1 MLSVGDV
8 IWDEIY
14 CLSLNRKIERWLRLV
29 SPGLAIV
36 LIIVVWLLVL
46 APVLL
51 RGQKPMSRTGE
62 AFDDTRVLFEGDSG
76 VLESNRGPKLSAKAA
91 RIKARKEADAAKANA
106 DAGATADDAHADD
119 ASAASAD
126 SASATTS
133 EEYAQLGDV
142 KAEKQTIA
150 GAAARIKS
158 EYDNAASAETAE
170 ATEATANA
178 EADTT
183 ADNSVE
189 AETIEGEIVYEVDTI
204 DTKDINGAEGTD
216 SADVV
221 DAEFTDADLTDIEAE
236 KQNTQADEP
245 KADAVPVS
253 AVLIDDDAELLDE
266 DDDILLEDE
275 PREEAK
281 PKTEESEEKQTSAV
295 AASEGQV
302 FTAPAAYEL
311 ADDAYDMDDTY
322 LSPVDMMY
330 PGAVDSD
337 LVDAKDTTSF
347 HQGNDA
353 DTESSDADNVAG
365 ADADIDAEESVQQPV
380 EVAEYDDEFEDSYV
394 AAGSDSELSEEELE
408 FAQARVGR
416 GGWDPEADAANKAT
430 RYQRRQRT
438 LFGLALVVVLTVAL
452 GIVFGGWLWWT
463 AAVAGGLTVAYL
475 VALRTQ
481 VRQEQQLR
489 ARRIAQLRRAR
500 LGVRSA
506 EDEELA
512 IPRSLRRPGAVIVE
526 IDDSSPD
533 WDHLPEVYE
542 EVEEAPQR
550 PSQRR
555 QRRDDLASRRV
566 G

>member
-1 MLSVGDV
+1 M
-8 IWDEIY
+8 
-14 CLSLNRKIERWLRLV
+14 

-91 RIKARKEADAAKANA
+91 RIRARKEADAAKTKAQ
-106 DAGATADDAHADD
+106 ADD
-119 ASAASAD
+119 ASAADDA
-126 SASATTS
+126 ASATTS
-133 EEYAQLGDV
+133 EEYAQLGEV

-158 EYDNAASAETAE
+158 EYDNAATAE
-170 ATEATANA
+170 AAESTEAAATAD
-178 EADTT
+178 ADTT

-204 DTKDINGAEGTD
+204 DTEDSNGAEAAD

-221 DAEFTDADLTDIEAE
+221 DAEFTDADLTDIEAV
-236 KQNTQADEP
+236 KPKNQADEP

-253 AVLIDDDAELLDE
+253 AVLIDDDSELLDE

-275 PREEAK
+275 PREEPK
-281 PKTEESEEKQTSAV
+281 PAEAEEKKTSGV

-311 ADDAYDMDDTY
+311 AEDAYDMDDTY
-322 LSPVDMMY
+322 LSAVDMMY

-337 LVDAKDTTSF
+337 IADVEETASSHKD
-347 HQGNDA
+347 NAADA
-353 DTESSDADNVAG
+353 DNASSDADNIDNNDNV
-365 ADADIDAEESVQQPV
+365 ADADAVIDAEESVQQPV
-380 EVAEYDDEFEDSYV
+380 EVAKYDDEFEDSYV
-394 AAGSDSELSEEELE
+394 APGSDSELSEEELE

-438 LFGLALVVVLTVAL
+438 LFGLSLVVVLTVAL

-463 AAVAGGLTVAYL
+463 AAVAGGLTIAYL

-500 LGVRSA
+500 LGVRSV

-555 QRRDDLASRRV
+555 QRRDDLAARRV

>member
-1 MLSVGDV
+1 M
-8 IWDEIY
+8 
-14 CLSLNRKIERWLRLV
+14 

-106 DAGATADDAHADD
+106 QAVD
-119 ASAASAD
+119 ASTAAAAAD

-170 ATEATANA
+170 ATEAAATAEA
-178 EADTT
+178 GTTAADTT

-275 PREEAK
+275 PREE
-281 PKTEESEEKQTSAV
+281 PKSAEAEEKKTSGV

-311 ADDAYDMDDTY
+311 AEDAYDMDDTY

-337 LVDAKDTTSF
+337 IADAEETTSS
-347 HQGNDA
+347 HQDSAAAADA
-353 DTESSDADNVAG
+353 DNASSDADNIDNNDNVAD

-394 AAGSDSELSEEELE
+394 APGSDSELSEEELE

>member
-1 MLSVGDV
+1 M
-8 IWDEIY
+8 
-14 CLSLNRKIERWLRLV
+14 

-91 RIKARKEADAAKANA
+91 RIKARKEADAAKKS
-106 DAGATADDAHADD
+106 HADD

-170 ATEATANA
+170 PTEAAANA
-178 EADTT
+178 EADTTAADTT

-281 PKTEESEEKQTSAV
+281 PKTEEADEKQTSAV

-337 LVDAKDTTSF
+337 IADAEETTSS
-347 HQGNDA
+347 HQDSAAAADA
-353 DTESSDADNVAG
+353 DDASSDADNIDNNDNVAD

-463 AAVAGGLTVAYL
+463 AAVAGGLTIAYL

>member
-1 MLSVGDV
+1 M
-8 IWDEIY
+8 
-14 CLSLNRKIERWLRLV
+14 

-91 RIKARKEADAAKANA
+91 RIKARKEADAAKAN
-106 DAGATADDAHADD
+106 TQADD
-119 ASAASAD
+119 ASAAAAAAD

-170 ATEATANA
+170 PTEAAANA

-236 KQNTQADEP
+236 KQKSQADEP

-275 PREEAK
+275 PREE
-281 PKTEESEEKQTSAV
+281 PKSAEAEEKKTSGV

-311 ADDAYDMDDTY
+311 AEDAYDMDDTY

-337 LVDAKDTTSF
+337 IADAEETTSS
-347 HQGNDA
+347 HQDSAAAADA
-353 DTESSDADNVAG
+353 DNASSDADNIDNNDNVAD

-452 GIVFGGWLWWT
+452 GIIFGGWLWWT
-463 AAVAGGLTVAYL
+463 AAVAGGLTIAYL

>member
-1 MLSVGDV
+1 M
-8 IWDEIY
+8 
-14 CLSLNRKIERWLRLV
+14 

-91 RIKARKEADAAKANA
+91 RIKARKEADAAKAN
-106 DAGATADDAHADD
+106 TQADD
-119 ASAASAD
+119 ASAAAAAAD

-170 ATEATANA
+170 ATEAAATAEA
-178 EADTT
+178 GTTAADTT

-275 PREEAK
+275 PREE
-281 PKTEESEEKQTSAV
+281 PKSAEAEEKKTSGV

-311 ADDAYDMDDTY
+311 AEDAYDMDDTY

-337 LVDAKDTTSF
+337 IADAEETTSS
-347 HQGNDA
+347 HQDSAAAADA
-353 DTESSDADNVAG
+353 DNASSDADNIENNDNVAD

-380 EVAEYDDEFEDSYV
+380 EVAEYDDEFEDNYV
-394 AAGSDSELSEEELE
+394 APGSDSELSEEELE

-452 GIVFGGWLWWT
+452 GIIFGGWLWWT
-463 AAVAGGLTVAYL
+463 AAVAGGLTIAYL

>member
-1 MLSVGDV
+1 M
-8 IWDEIY
+8 
-14 CLSLNRKIERWLRLV
+14 

-91 RIKARKEADAAKANA
+91 RIKARKEADAAKAN
-106 DAGATADDAHADD
+106 TQADD
-119 ASAASAD
+119 ASAAAAAAD

-170 ATEATANA
+170 ATEAAATAEA
-178 EADTT
+178 GTTAADTT

-275 PREEAK
+275 PREE
-281 PKTEESEEKQTSAV
+281 PKSAEAEEKKTSGV

-311 ADDAYDMDDTY
+311 AEDAYDMDDTY

-337 LVDAKDTTSF
+337 IADAEETTSS
-347 HQGNDA
+347 HQDSAAAADA
-353 DTESSDADNVAG
+353 DNASSDADNIDNNDNVAD

-394 AAGSDSELSEEELE
+394 ASGSDSELSEEELE

-452 GIVFGGWLWWT
+452 GIIFGGWLWWT

-526 IDDSSPD
+526 IDDTSPD

>member
-1 MLSVGDV
+1 M
-8 IWDEIY
+8 
-14 CLSLNRKIERWLRLV
+14 

-106 DAGATADDAHADD
+106 QADD

-158 EYDNAASAETAE
+158 EYDNAATAETAE
-170 ATEATANA
+170 ATEAGTTA
-178 EADTT
+178 ADTT

-236 KQNTQADEP
+236 KQKSQADEP

-275 PREEAK
+275 PREE
-281 PKTEESEEKQTSAV
+281 PKYAEAEEKKTSGV

-311 ADDAYDMDDTY
+311 AEDAYDMDDTY

-337 LVDAKDTTSF
+337 IADAEETTSS
-347 HQGNDA
+347 HQDSAAAADA
-353 DTESSDADNVAG
+353 DNASSDADNIDNNDNVAD

-394 AAGSDSELSEEELE
+394 APGSDSELSEEELE